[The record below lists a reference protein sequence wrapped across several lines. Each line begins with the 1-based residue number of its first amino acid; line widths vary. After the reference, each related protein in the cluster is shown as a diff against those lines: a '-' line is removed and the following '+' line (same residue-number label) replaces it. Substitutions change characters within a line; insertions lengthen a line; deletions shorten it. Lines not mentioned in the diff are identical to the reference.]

1 MFSLNKSPDPD
12 DYVDDNNIDDGK
24 ANGDYDYE
32 SKSYSQGSVHKIRS
46 NGEMELGLGR
56 RVIHIYMNM
65 TPLIKRPTEMFK
77 IAVTFNV
84 IQCINPCPV

>member
-1 MFSLNKSPDPD
+1 VFSLNKSPDPD

-46 NGEMELGLGR
+46 NGEMELG
-56 RVIHIYMNM
+56 
-65 TPLIKRPTEMFK
+65 
-77 IAVTFNV
+77 
-84 IQCINPCPV
+84 